1 MRQVDNTLLIYSYVP
16 AWILLAP
23 PVYKSLGQLFCPS
36 QFCKDSDQL
45 YMDTPWEHFCLLP
58 PWASLWLQ
66 VLEMPWIHSVPRQA
80 QDSSRRSRNQL
91 CLTSSSGQ
99 LNNVPSYW
107 FSLLSFFEIELPET
121 SVALQFNSVQLLSG
135 VWFFASP
142 WTAARQASLFITN
155 SRILL
160 KLMSIESVMPSNH
173 LILCCPLLLP
183 SIFPSIRVFS
193 SQSVLCIR
201 WPKYWSF
208 SESVLPM
215 NIKD

>member
-1 MRQVDNTLLIYSYVP
+1 
-16 AWILLAP
+16 
-23 PVYKSLGQLFCPS
+23 
-36 QFCKDSDQL
+36 
-45 YMDTPWEHFCLLP
+45 
-58 PWASLWLQ
+58 
-66 VLEMPWIHSVPRQA
+66 MPWIHSVPRQA

-121 SVALQFNSVQLLSG
+121 LVALQFNSVQLLSG
-135 VWFFASP
+135 VGFFASP

-160 KLMSIESVMPSNH
+160 KLTSIESVMPSNH
-173 LILCCPLLLP
+173 LILCCPLLLLP

-208 SESVLPM
+208 SASESVLPM
-215 NIKD
+215 NTQD